1 MKKDNFN
8 IDTIKKDIQSYNSI
22 SIKDFFD
29 LINKYNETMVLMAF
43 KDILSNL
50 SYSDITK
57 KYCDVYI
64 YFTTDLKRLDDSS
77 FSSLCQK
84 FGEDNVVSFLAG
96 LPDEIKNKHRFIKS
110 MFDSDSSS
118 EFFDKDGDDVDIDYS
133 LDDNYNLPSSV
144 SFYINQIGR
153 IPLLTTEESK
163 ELLYKIK
170 DGDVKAK
177 KKFIEA
183 NLRLVVSIAKRYQV
197 AIADTSITFNDLI
210 QEGNIGLMKAV
221 EKFLIEKNCRFS
233 TYATWWIK
241 QSIIRFLA
249 DNKKIIRIPAH
260 LIESMNLINKA
271 TRILTIELG
280 RTPTNEEI
288 AKYTKIPISKINDM
302 STISALNDFIFLDAP
317 AKEIEND
324 HPISETIYNPD
335 DLTIEEQISKSDVAE
350 KVNEAINALSFREAE
365 VIRLRFGFYDG
376 KSYTLEDI
384 GVKLGVTRE
393 RVRQIEEK
401 ALRKFKSPAKKKYF
415 KDIYYDR

>member
-8 IDTIKKDIQSYNSI
+8 INTIKKDIQSYNSI

-29 LINKYNETMVLMAF
+29 LINKYNEIMVLMAF

-50 SYSDITK
+50 SNYDITK

-77 FSSLCQK
+77 FGSLCQK

-133 LDDNYNLPSSV
+133 LNDNYNLPSSV

-163 ELLYKIK
+163 ELLSKIK

-183 NLRLVVSIAKRYQV
+183 NLRLVVSIAKKYQV
-197 AIADTSITFNDLI
+197 AIADTSITF
-210 QEGNIGLMKAV
+210 G
-221 EKFLIEKNCRFS
+221 
-233 TYATWWIK
+233 
-241 QSIIRFLA
+241 
-249 DNKKIIRIPAH
+249 
-260 LIESMNLINKA
+260 
-271 TRILTIELG
+271 
-280 RTPTNEEI
+280 
-288 AKYTKIPISKINDM
+288 
-302 STISALNDFIFLDAP
+302 DF
-317 AKEIEND
+317 
-324 HPISETIYNPD
+324 
-335 DLTIEEQISKSDVAE
+335 
-350 KVNEAINALSFREAE
+350 
-365 VIRLRFGFYDG
+365 
-376 KSYTLEDI
+376 
-384 GVKLGVTRE
+384 
-393 RVRQIEEK
+393 
-401 ALRKFKSPAKKKYF
+401 
-415 KDIYYDR
+415 